1 MSAEDNS
8 SPSIHGLFQR
18 LDGVL
23 DSLCLV
29 LEEEQRWA
37 IERPEKPDQGLL
49 HRKVELLQQV
59 EGLDQERQHLLQV
72 AALENTPAG
81 MQALLEETGDAVA
94 TAQWARLLERL
105 RHCQMLNETNGSVI
119 RQQINRGQ
127 HLLAA
132 LRGDP
137 NNERPDYQADGARSL
152 AGGRELGR
160 A

>member
-8 SPSIHGLFQR
+8 SLSIHELFQH

-37 IERPEKPDQGLL
+37 IERPEKPDQDLL

-59 EGLDQERQHLLQV
+59 ERLDQERQRLLQL
-72 AALENTPAG
+72 ASLDNTPAG
-81 MQALLEETGDAVA
+81 MQALLEETGDTVA

-105 RHCQMLNETNGSVI
+105 RHCQMLNETNGTVI

-127 HLLAA
+127 HLLAT
-132 LRGDP
+132 LRGEP
-137 NNERPDYQADGARSL
+137 QSERPDYQADGGHSL
-152 AGGRELGR
+152 PGGRELGR